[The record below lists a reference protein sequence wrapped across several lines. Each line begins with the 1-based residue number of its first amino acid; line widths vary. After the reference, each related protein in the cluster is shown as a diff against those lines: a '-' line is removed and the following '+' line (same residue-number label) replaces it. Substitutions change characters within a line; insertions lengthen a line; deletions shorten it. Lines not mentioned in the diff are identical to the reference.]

1 MKKELTFLFAIASI
15 FFMSSCA
22 TSKKTAQQVDQNDDV
37 YYSIAQAKE
46 EVEVIAQATPENK
59 PKADYVTDE
68 ELYRDYYGNSYAG
81 QYGERIYRF
90 RNYTPWRGY
99 YNNYYNNSYNS
110 YSYYDPF
117 YSPYGFYGNSG
128 MNIYVGMGNGYYNY
142 NPWRYYGSNYSG
154 NFWGPYSYN
163 RSFNP
168 YGIGYGGGSYYG
180 SGYGGSRPDY
190 VSPNYRPRPSRSSG
204 DLPIDRGA
212 VSNGAAGSVSRNGNG
227 NVIQSTGT
235 RSERY
240 NGGNSTS
247 GSSGNNRPQAT
258 APRPERVQ
266 QAEPQRTVQPE
277 RVNSAPSNNN
287 GGGNNSGGRSND
299 NGSSSGARPSR
310 GN

>member
-1 MKKELTFLFAIASI
+1 MKKELTILITIISILF
-15 FFMSSCA
+15 MGSCA
-22 TSKKTAQQVDQNDDV
+22 TSNRSAQLIDQNDDV

-46 EVEVIAQATPENK
+46 EAEVIVMAK

-68 ELYRDYYGNSYAG
+68 ELYRDYYGNSSG

-99 YNNYYNNSYNS
+99 YNNYNNNSFNS
-110 YSYYDPF
+110 YSYYDPY
-117 YSPYGFYGNSG
+117 YSPYSLYGNSDI
-128 MNIYVGMGNGYYNY
+128 NIFVGMGSGYYNY
-142 NPWRYYGSNYSG
+142 NPWRHYGSNYSN

-168 YGIGYGGGSYYG
+168 YNVGFGGGSYYG
-180 SGYGGSRPDY
+180 SGYGASRPGN
-190 VSPNYRPRPSRSSG
+190 VSPNYRPRPSRGSD

-212 VSNGAAGSVSRNGNG
+212 VKGGAGSVGRNGNG

-247 GSSGNNRPQAT
+247 GSSGNSRPQAT

-266 QAEPQRTVQPE
+266 PAEPQRSVQPE
-277 RVNSAPSNNN
+277 RINSTPSNNN
-287 GGGNNSGGRSND
+287 GGSGSND
-299 NGSSSGARPSR
+299 SGSSSGARPSR